1 MIGDGAGNG
10 AGGCRTSSKH
20 WWQAM
25 TCQQCCRGEDSGA
38 IELESYGGQRTSVP
52 TIRDF
57 DCGLVGTALQ
67 RLCPPC

>member
-1 MIGDGAGNG
+1 MAPAMVLKPVEHDHQ
-10 AGGCRTSSKH
+10 TLV
-20 WWQAM
+20 QAM

-52 TIRDF
+52 TIQDF